1 MVSSLHVRCRRV
13 HATYYAVCVRDD
25 VHNIAVLIGFHNHV
39 EEITPGD
46 VRYVETPS
54 IAFYRRQRRSIGAY
68 CTREI
73 AVCVLCLFESA
84 NFLKSHLVG
93 THPFLHGNPIYQRLV
108 DVLFGPLACDRDD
121 MDAAF
126 EVLHGGVFRF
136 VEYLLHKR

>member
-54 IAFYRRQRRSIGAY
+54 IVVSVAP
-68 CTREI
+68 
-73 AVCVLCLFESA
+73 SA
-84 NFLKSHLVG
+84 HTAHEK
-93 THPFLHGNPIYQRLV
+93 
-108 DVLFGPLACDRDD
+108 
-121 MDAAF
+121 
-126 EVLHGGVFRF
+126 
-136 VEYLLHKR
+136 